1 MKSYQII
8 LSINSVIIFL
18 VSMIHFYW
26 GLGGQWGVKAVIP
39 TKRNATKAFDP
50 PQLLTFLV
58 AFAFLLMSLVLFV
71 FQSNLTDGILQKIL
85 KYLSYAI
92 GVVFFARSIG
102 DFKFFGF
109 FRKYKNTLFSY
120 WDSRLYTPLTFIV
133 GMSIILGI
141 WIR

>member
-1 MKSYQII
+1 
-8 LSINSVIIFL
+8 
-18 VSMIHFYW
+18 
-26 GLGGQWGVKAVIP
+26 
-39 TKRNATKAFDP
+39 
-50 PQLLTFLV
+50 V
-58 AFAFLLMSLVLFV
+58 AFAFLIMSLVLFV
-71 FQSNLTDGILQKIL
+71 FQSNWTDGIFQKVL

-141 WIR
+141 WFR